1 MSGHQPRKRFG
12 QNFLVSPGIIRKIID
27 AVAPRAGDTVV
38 EIGPGLGALTEP
50 LLERLD
56 HLHVVEIDRDLIERL
71 RQRFSATR
79 LTIHAGDALEFDFG
93 ALAAAGPPQGG
104 ESPPVGGSERSARG
118 GASFAAG
125 PPQGG
130 ESPPVTASGDFM
142 GGGEHDE
149 RGGALLAAGSLKI
162 VGNLPYN
169 ISSPLLFHLAEYAA
183 VVSEM
188 HFMLQKEVVDRMVA
202 APGGGD
208 YGRLSVMLQYR
219 YDMERLFIVPP
230 GSFNPAP
237 KVDSAVVRMI
247 PLKVGVGGTAL
258 DDVLFARLVKAAFS
272 QRRKMLR
279 NTLKEFGGEALL
291 EAQGFAPTARAETLA
306 VADFVRLANV
316 LTAQTQTK

>member
-1 MSGHQPRKRFG
+1 MKGHQPRKRFG
-12 QNFLVSPGIIRKIID
+12 QNFLVSPGIIRKIVD

-50 LLERLD
+50 LLDRLE

-71 RQRFSATR
+71 RQRFPPER

-93 ALAAAGPPQGG
+93 AL
-104 ESPPVGGSERSARG
+104 SS
-118 GASFAAG
+118 
-125 PPQGG
+125 
-130 ESPPVTASGDFM
+130 SG
-142 GGGEHDE
+142 
-149 RGGALLAAGSLKI
+149 LLKI

-219 YDMERLFIVPP
+219 YSMERLFIVPP

-247 PLKVGVGGTAL
+247 PLKVGVTEGNPHGTGEMKCPAAGTAA
-258 DDVLFARLVKAAFS
+258 DPELFARLVKAAFS

-316 LTAQTQTK
+316 LAAQQTQTK